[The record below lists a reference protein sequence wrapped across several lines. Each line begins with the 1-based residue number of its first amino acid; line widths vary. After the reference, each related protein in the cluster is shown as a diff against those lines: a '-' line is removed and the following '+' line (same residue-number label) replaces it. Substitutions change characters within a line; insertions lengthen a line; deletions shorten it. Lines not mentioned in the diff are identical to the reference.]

1 LDIAK
6 HGAIMGVL
14 ILSIFPKANLLRNT
28 APTAPLYLSSDESKD
43 SNQNPMLEYQELLSV
58 VEVYTTEF
66 TNFRKSLLA
75 SANLV
80 N

>member
-1 LDIAK
+1 
-6 HGAIMGVL
+6 
-14 ILSIFPKANLLRNT
+14 
-28 APTAPLYLSSDESKD
+28 
-43 SNQNPMLEYQELLSV
+43 MLEYQELLSV